1 MIVARA
7 LAPQGYIAYGILGSG
22 WCCMCTKELAG
33 WGGAAKTQKPSLEPE
48 SNRWPFDDP
57 CIHYSR
63 TLCQLS
69 YRRRS
74 VWTPQVA
81 VWHAAVY
88 KPQKRARRQA
98 RHEISKSPWP
108 PWKTRSQRH
117 ARPAAA
123 ALRSHPLALVRR
135 SPSHYLS
142 LTTLHFSPRAQPAKL
157 LLLASLLAKDRIIT
171 ENGKAFLKGAHVFAC
186 DALSRRRNQRARA
199 RVPELILRRDPR
211 LLSLLNT
218 FETKVP
224 IRSQLA
230 LPTSDPSSETCSST
244 RLRRT
249 RRIRRFWRQSTD

>member
-1 MIVARA
+1 MRIFRAAHSPSQRDYGSGDLMIVARA
-7 LAPQGYIAYGILGSG
+7 LAQQGYIAYGILGSG
-22 WCCMCTKELAG
+22 WCWMCTKELAG
-33 WGGAAKTQKPSLEPE
+33 WGGAAKSRLSLEPE

-88 KPQKRARRQA
+88 KPKQRARRQA

-108 PWKTRSQRH
+108 PWKTR
-117 ARPAAA
+117 
-123 ALRSHPLALVRR
+123 
-135 SPSHYLS
+135 
-142 LTTLHFSPRAQPAKL
+142 
-157 LLLASLLAKDRIIT
+157 
-171 ENGKAFLKGAHVFAC
+171 
-186 DALSRRRNQRARA
+186 
-199 RVPELILRRDPR
+199 PELILRRDPR

>member
-1 MIVARA
+1 MHARMYHGTCFPSFIFSSTPESKPPHMQIVARA
-7 LAPQGYIAYGILGSG
+7 LAPQGYTAYGIWGSG
-22 WCCMCTKELAG
+22 WCWMCTKELAG
-33 WGGAAKTQKPSLEPE
+33 WGGAAKSRLSLEPE

-88 KPQKRARRQA
+88 KPKQRARRQA

-123 ALRSHPLALVRR
+123 ALR
-135 SPSHYLS
+135 YYNIE
-142 LTTLHFSPRAQPAKL
+142 F
-157 LLLASLLAKDRIIT
+157 
-171 ENGKAFLKGAHVFAC
+171 
-186 DALSRRRNQRARA
+186 
-199 RVPELILRRDPR
+199 R
-211 LLSLLNT
+211 L
-218 FETKVP
+218 
-224 IRSQLA
+224 
-230 LPTSDPSSETCSST
+230 
-244 RLRRT
+244 
-249 RRIRRFWRQSTD
+249 